1 MRAASRSPPSS
12 QHTQAVQT
20 RPDCGPWKD
29 CVGLSI
35 ARSLGVTLMGRGGI
49 LASASLEVHSI
60 ERGLFTSV
68 RRPWFVGR
76 STTAMS
82 YGEKLRNPNIGQGHK
97 ARRQGIEHVAIV
109 CNPRRGYFFLF
120 LASRPASSKPDGVR

>member
-1 MRAASRSPPSS
+1 MALG
-12 QHTQAVQT
+12 T
-20 RPDCGPWKD
+20 WKD
-29 CVGLSI
+29 YIGLSI

-60 ERGLFTSV
+60 ERGLSTSL
-68 RRPWFVGR
+68 RQPCLVGR
-76 STTAMS
+76 STTTMS
-82 YGEKLRNPNIGQGHK
+82 YGEKLRNPSSGQGHK

-109 CNPRRGYFFLF
+109 GNPRRGYFFLF